1 MYPSQRNHGYGTWW
15 GAISAQNLGGGQKII
30 NFWRVESEIGLKTS
44 KNFHTTR
51 VFQYWM
57 FGREPYPT
65 SLYSI
70 GDSPPPPSSYRT
82 SAGAHRF
89 GARRRKACLGMPTD
103 YGRCFPMWRCSD
115 KTPYVCRRAD
125 CTITANNYGNSC
137 LSISTNQVLVWILR

>member
-1 MYPSQRNHGYGTWW
+1 MPNKPLLVTGPAKTTGGKVIHTFINFTPWLTPNGRSCTRHNETTGMEPGG

-70 GDSPPPPSSYRT
+70 GDSPPPPSR
-82 SAGAHRF
+82 
-89 GARRRKACLGMPTD
+89 GARA
-103 YGRCFPMWRCSD
+103 
-115 KTPYVCRRAD
+115 
-125 CTITANNYGNSC
+125 
-137 LSISTNQVLVWILR
+137 